1 MILSCF
7 SDVVQSYIYHNLSLS
22 ERTRNRG
29 EAIKNFTTMA
39 QGIKK
44 LVAHEMKQGND
55 VKNIINKVKNDEE
68 CNWLDVVSTF
78 LWWLWFKTIS
88 PCFKWAGIILG
99 ILLWVTGVS
108 IIAAVVAA
116 CIMAVMVITSPVWM
130 PFRLWKTPEKVAK
143 FLLNTQF
150 EELNDPKETPF
161 VVGGNA
167 WKIGVRVMNIVWRPI
182 YKRLPMSR
190 RQFFIKEDTK
200 ALSSYESVTQL
211 AYYDEQV
218 VADKVATLTKMSE
231 EAMRLVWN
239 RGQFCDRENV
249 LNAWE
254 MGFNDFKLLFENE
267 DKGMFCLLKCYCAN
281 EKNAVDDT
289 LQCYFVEQ
297 LVGEHSDR
305 AYEVLKV
312 CALTKKRVL
321 EVKTL
326 TDLISMLGGEHG
338 KEACDIL
345 TTYWER
351 CTLSSEVVEELIKE
365 ATDSIVDDGKRC
377 AYELLKKAVKRD
389 GLTTELAELF
399 FSRCNSAE
407 NAEMTNLLHDRMDIT
422 LIDWECV
429 CATDKEQVKKLTDY
443 FSISEDVSVD
453 GQKLL
458 REWQYE
464 LYRKTGHKLADEVIS
479 YLLVT
484 RLKKSDISFFM
495 QVLDEA
501 GEKLS
506 VADVKLMA
514 LTPWKRDIL
523 IERLAKDKSKKAIG
537 TVLTV

>member
-1 MILSCF
+1 
-7 SDVVQSYIYHNLSLS
+7 
-22 ERTRNRG
+22 
-29 EAIKNFTTMA
+29 MA

-68 CNWLDVVSTF
+68 YNWLNVVSTF

-88 PCFKWAGIILG
+88 PCFKWVGIILG

-150 EELNDPKETPF
+150 EELKDPKDTPF

-200 ALSSYESVTQL
+200 ALSSYESGTQL

-218 VADKVATLTKMSE
+218 VADKVATLKKMSE
-231 EAMRLVWN
+231 EAIRLVWN
-239 RGQFCDRENV
+239 RGQFYDRENV

-254 MGFNDFKLLFENE
+254 MAFNDFKLLFENE
-267 DKGMFCLLKCYCAN
+267 DKGIFCLLKSYCAN
-281 EKNAVDDT
+281 EKNAVDDK
-289 LQCYFVEQ
+289 LQRYFVEQ

-365 ATDSIVDDGKRC
+365 ATDSIVDDGKRR

-389 GLTTELAELF
+389 GLTSELAELF

-429 CATDKEQVKKLTDY
+429 CATDKEHVKKLTDY

-479 YLLVT
+479 YLLVK
-484 RLKKSDISFFM
+484 RLKESDISFFM

-501 GEKLS
+501 WKKLS
-506 VADVKLMA
+506 GADVNLMA